1 MVDGQQLYRDT
12 WAEINV
18 DAIVYN
24 MKEMCKLLPNETKAF
39 AAVKANGYGHGA
51 VQTARAALKGG
62 AHGLLVAFLDEAL
75 ELRRAGLTAPIL
87 VLGYTRAE
95 DAGVAAKEDI
105 SLTVYQYDWLQKAET
120 FIPGESR
127 LSVHIK
133 CDTGMNRI
141 GIKEPSELSLME
153 DFIEASSSYYFQGI
167 YTHFATADQI
177 EEQYYQQQLA
187 RFRAF
192 LGMLKTLPPYVHA
205 ANSAAT
211 LYHHDSLFNAIRVG
225 IALYGLS
232 PSPEIKPYLPFEG
245 REAFSLHTK
254 IIHIKKLS
262 AGETIGYGA
271 TYTAE
276 ENEWIAT
283 IPIGYAD
290 GWLRH
295 LQGFQVIADDEWAP
309 IVGRICMDQTMI
321 KLPRYMP
328 IGTNVTL
335 IGEQCGKKISVDH
348 VAEKL
353 NTINYEVTCMI
364 SHRVPRIYK

>member
-1 MVDGQQLYRDT
+1 MVDEQQLYRDT
-12 WAEINV
+12 WAGIDL

-24 MKEMCKLLPNETKAF
+24 MKEICKLLPNETKAF

-51 VQTARAALKGG
+51 VQIAIAALKGG

-75 ELRRAGLTAPIL
+75 ELRKAGLTAPIL
-87 VLGYTRAE
+87 VLGYTRPE
-95 DAGVAAKEDI
+95 DADVAEKAGI
-105 SLTVYQYDWLQKAET
+105 SLTVYQFDWLQKAEN
-120 FIPGESR
+120 FISKEAR

-141 GIKEPSELSLME
+141 GIKDTNELSLME
-153 DFIEASSSYYFQGI
+153 DFIKKSSSYYFQGI
-167 YTHFATADQI
+167 YTHFATADQK
-177 EEQYYQQQLA
+177 EEQYYQRQLA
-187 RFRAF
+187 RFREF
-192 LGMLKTLPPYVHA
+192 LRVLKMQPPYVHA

-225 IALYGLS
+225 ISLYGLS
-232 PSPEIKPYLPFEG
+232 PSPEIKPHLPFAG

-276 ENEWIAT
+276 EDEWIAT

-295 LQGFQVIADDEWAP
+295 LQGFQVIADNEWAP

-321 KLPRYMP
+321 KLPRFTA
-328 IGTNVTL
+328 IGTKVTL
-335 IGEQCGKKISVDH
+335 IGQQGEKKISVDH

-353 NTINYEVTCMI
+353 DTINYEVTCMI
-364 SHRVPRIYK
+364 SHRVPRIYV